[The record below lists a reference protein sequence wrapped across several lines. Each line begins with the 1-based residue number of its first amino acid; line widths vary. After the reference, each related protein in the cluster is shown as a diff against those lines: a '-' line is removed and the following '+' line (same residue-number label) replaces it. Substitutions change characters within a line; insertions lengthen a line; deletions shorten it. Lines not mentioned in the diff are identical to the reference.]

1 MKTITIECSEKEAH
15 LIERALEL
23 YGRVGMLQF
32 DYLTLC
38 GSLQKLIWDKKLGE
52 EFRNKADELKSV
64 FGYTPNSNPG
74 IFNSEI
80 VGDDCRTAV
89 HMYQQL
95 RHERYLQRLK
105 ENPEEESKHYG
116 VDSRPAD
123 ICQMAGME
131 TPKFKIKTENNDRK
145 IN

>member
-1 MKTITIECSEKEAH
+1 
-15 LIERALEL
+15 
-23 YGRVGMLQF
+23 MLQF
-32 DYLTLC
+32 EYLTLC
-38 GSLQKLIWDKKLGE
+38 GSLQKLIWDKKLSG

-64 FGYTPNSNPG
+64 FGYSPSSNPG

-80 VGDDCRTAV
+80 VGDDCRIAS
-89 HMYQQL
+89 HIYQQL

-116 VDSRPAD
+116 VDAHPAD

-131 TPKFKIKTENNDRK
+131 TPKFIIKTE
-145 IN
+145 I